1 VEGAVNDDE
10 NKLARAGGKTGHEGI
25 SGIRAVRLHAI
36 KSDILENL
44 RQLSFSIHGVASRHG
59 ITVNYVRQLFAAE
72 GITFTEFVLQKRLAA
87 ADLMLRDPRYADRN
101 ISAIAFEAGFGDV
114 SYFNRIFRRRFGV
127 KPADARA
134 KAQRLD

>member
-1 VEGAVNDDE
+1 VNDDE
-10 NKLARAGGKTGHEGI
+10 KRPARAGGEAGQTGA
-25 SGIRAVRLHAI
+25 SGIRAARLHTI

-44 RQLSFSIHGVASRHG
+44 RQRSFSIHGVASRHG

-72 GITFTEFVLQKRLAA
+72 GVTFSEFVLQQRLAA
-87 ADLMLRDPRYADRN
+87 ADLMLRDPRYADRS
-101 ISAIAFEAGFGDV
+101 ISAIAFEVGFGDV

-134 KAQRLD
+134 AARQRD

>member
-1 VEGAVNDDE
+1 
-10 NKLARAGGKTGHEGI
+10 
-25 SGIRAVRLHAI
+25 
-36 KSDILENL
+36 
-44 RQLSFSIHGVASRHG
+44 
-59 ITVNYVRQLFAAE
+59 
-72 GITFTEFVLQKRLAA
+72 LQKRLAA